1 MCGQH
6 CGAILF
12 VTLFQQGIN
21 VHRCNSNLHVNH
33 SSGVGVCHA
42 KEREE
47 DNREKGGDG
56 EGEQLQGPVDCHHKN
71 QKEEK

>member
-1 MCGQH
+1 MFIVQ
-6 CGAILF
+6 
-12 VTLFQQGIN
+12 
-21 VHRCNSNLHVNH
+21 SNLHVNH

-71 QKEEK
+71 QEEEK

>member
-6 CGAILF
+6 CGATF
-12 VTLFQQGIN
+12 VTIQQEIN
-21 VHRCNSNLHVNH
+21 VHGSNGNLHVNH

-47 DNREKGGDG
+47 DNREKGGDR

-71 QKEEK
+71 QEEEK